1 MALTLRELLLFDVV
15 RAAKPDVLAGDR
27 ALDRPV
33 RWVHSSEIYEIGPLL
48 SGGEL
53 LLTTGLGLAGS
64 DAGARRH
71 YVREIAQRGITG
83 LAIELG
89 RTFPDMPE
97 ELVDEARRF
106 GLPLIALRA
115 VVPFI
120 KISEAANTAI
130 VDEAARRL
138 RLGDQVSRALNEAL
152 ISGAGVAGLLRTAA
166 DVADAPLMLV
176 TATGALVASYGV
188 PDDHAAWQA
197 VDEAVAQAQVVVH
210 GRPWGRVVA
219 GPGSPLAAED
229 LAATVDRTAMAL
241 TVEILRTGDPPTE
254 RERHA
259 AALLGDLLSDLPGG
273 GSGSLTDSET
283 AVRAGLA
290 GFRPPPDRDVLGVAV
305 DAPETRPAIAII
317 DHAARLLGTT
327 ALRARVRDAVLALV
341 VAPVTA
347 VDVVGAVESVF
358 REATQRSGAPQI
370 TVALGHGVGRGP
382 VAEADGRPAGRAGRP
397 DRTAVGWTRTLR
409 DARAAL
415 GLALSATPES
425 RPLGVPAR
433 PGGRPV
439 VLSSRAVGLEL
450 ELTRHNDPEGLDDL
464 VRRTIGPLVAWDAA
478 HRTGLVHTLEL
489 FLRNGCSATRTAEAL
504 HLRRQSFYQRLS
516 RIETLLGHPVNV
528 PDLYPALLA
537 AACAYRLSQRPD

>member
-1 MALTLRELLLFDVV
+1 MALTLRELLAFDVM
-15 RAAKPDVLAGDR
+15 RETKPEVVAGER

-71 YVREIAQRGITG
+71 YVREVAQRGITG
-83 LAIELG
+83 LAVELG
-89 RTFPDMPE
+89 STFDELPDEM
-97 ELVDEARRF
+97 VDEARRF

-120 KISEAANTAI
+120 KISEAGNTAI
-130 VDEAARRL
+130 VDESARRL
-138 RLGDQVSRALNEAL
+138 RLGDQVTRALNEAL

-166 DVADAPLMLV
+166 DVAGAPLMLV

-188 PDDHAAWQA
+188 GDDHAAW
-197 VDEAVAQAQVVVH
+197 EAIDAASAQAQVIVH

-229 LAATVDRTAMAL
+229 LTATVDRTAMAL

-259 AALLGDLLSDLPGG
+259 AALLGDLLGDGG
-273 GSGSLTDSET
+273 GMLTDSET
-283 AVRAGLA
+283 TVRAGLA

-341 VAPVTA
+341 AAPVAA
-347 VDVVGAVESVF
+347 VDAVGAVEAVF
-358 REATQRSGAPQI
+358 REATRRSGAPQI
-370 TVALGHGVGRGP
+370 TVALGHGVGHFGRIS
-382 VAEADGRPAGRAGRP
+382 AADAPAAGSP
-397 DRTAVGWTRTLR
+397 DRIATGWARTLR
-409 DARAAL
+409 DARATL
-415 GLALSATPES
+415 GLTLPAYADG
-425 RPLGVPAR
+425 RPTAVPDR
-433 PGGRPV
+433 PPDRPV
-439 VLSSRAVGLEL
+439 VIASRAVGLEL
-450 ELTRHNDPEGLDDL
+450 ELTRHNDTEGLADL
-464 VRRTIGPLVAWDAA
+464 VRRTIGPLVAWDAQ

-489 FLRNGCSATRTAEAL
+489 FLRHGCSATRTAEAL
-504 HLRRQSFYQRLS
+504 HLRRQSFYQRLN
-516 RIETLLGHPVNV
+516 RIEALLGHQVNV

-537 AACAYRLSQRPD
+537 AACAQRLLQRQE